1 MKYRRGLARKVE
13 KYFNKYF
20 CKYKSK
26 TRFNRFEYSAVKRMV
41 YKEWYFDRNISFED
55 TYEREFFNDW
65 ADRSRLNL
73 THMGYAL
80 NSKKASR
87 GDYSPRCGAT
97 GEKLFTGFKP
107 NHVVV
112 IGAVRNNN
120 QSSIKQLPIPYKGG
134 Q

>member
-1 MKYRRGLARKVE
+1 MIYRRGLARKVE

-55 TYEREFFNDW
+55 TYEREFINDW
-65 ADRSRLNL
+65 VDRSRINL
-73 THMGYAL
+73 TLMGYIEG
-80 NSKKASR
+80 SKTS
-87 GDYSPRCGAT
+87 T

-107 NHVVV
+107 NQAVV

-120 QSSIKQLPIPYKGG
+120 QSSIKQLPILYKGG

>member
-1 MKYRRGLARKVE
+1 
-13 KYFNKYF
+13 
-20 CKYKSK
+20 
-26 TRFNRFEYSAVKRMV
+26 MV

-65 ADRSRLNL
+65 VDRSRINL
-73 THMGYAL
+73 TLMGYIEG
-80 NSKKASR
+80 SKTS
-87 GDYSPRCGAT
+87 T

-107 NHVVV
+107 NQAVV

-120 QSSIKQLPIPYKGG
+120 QSTIKQLPIPYKGG

>member
-1 MKYRRGLARKVE
+1 MKYHRGLARKVE

-65 ADRSRLNL
+65 VDRSRINL
-73 THMGYAL
+73 TLMGYIEG
-80 NSKKASR
+80 SKTS
-87 GDYSPRCGAT
+87 T

-107 NHVVV
+107 NQAVV
-112 IGAVRNNN
+112 IGAVCNNN
-120 QSSIKQLPIPYKGG
+120 QSSIKQLPILYKGG

>member
-1 MKYRRGLARKVE
+1 MIYRRGLARKVE

-65 ADRSRLNL
+65 VDRSRLNL
-73 THMGYAL
+73 ALMGYIEG
-80 NSKKASR
+80 SKTSR
-87 GDYSPRCGAT
+87 

-107 NHVVV
+107 
-112 IGAVRNNN
+112 
-120 QSSIKQLPIPYKGG
+120 KTCY
-134 Q
+134 

>member
-1 MKYRRGLARKVE
+1 MKYSRGITRKVE

-26 TRFNRFEYSAVKRMV
+26 TRFNRFEYSVLKRMV
-41 YKEWYFDRNISFED
+41 YKEWYFDQDDTFED
-55 TYEREFFNDW
+55 WVY
-65 ADRSRLNL
+65 RSRINL
-73 THMGYAL
+73 ALMGYIEG
-80 NSKKASR
+80 SKTSR
-87 GDYSPRCGAT
+87 GEISPRCGAT

-107 NHVVV
+107 NHAVV

-120 QSSIKQLPIPYKGG
+120 QSAIKQLPILYKGG

>member
-65 ADRSRLNL
+65 VDRSRINL
-73 THMGYAL
+73 TLMGYIEG
-80 NSKKASR
+80 SKTS
-87 GDYSPRCGAT
+87 T

-107 NHVVV
+107 NQAVV
-112 IGAVRNNN
+112 IGAVCNNN
-120 QSSIKQLPIPYKGG
+120 QSSIKQLPILYKGG

>member
-1 MKYRRGLARKVE
+1 MKYSRGLARKVE

-26 TRFNRFEYSAVKRMV
+26 TRFNRFEYSVVKRMV

-65 ADRSRLNL
+65 VDRSRLNL
-73 THMGYAL
+73 ALMGYTEG
-80 NSKKASR
+80 SKTS
-87 GDYSPRCGAT
+87 T

-107 NHVVV
+107 NHAIAINLVH
-112 IGAVRNNN
+112 NNN
-120 QSSIKQLPIPYKGG
+120 QSSIVIGEIPAIKQLPILYKGG
-134 Q
+134 K

>member
-26 TRFNRFEYSAVKRMV
+26 TRFKRFEYSAVKRMV

-55 TYEREFFNDW
+55 TYEREFFYDW
-65 ADRSRLNL
+65 VYRSRINL
-73 THMGYAL
+73 TLMGYIEG
-80 NSKKASR
+80 SKTS
-87 GDYSPRCGAT
+87 T

-107 NHVVV
+107 NQAVV

-120 QSSIKQLPIPYKGG
+120 QSSIKQLPILYKGG

>member
-1 MKYRRGLARKVE
+1 MKYSRGLARKVE

-41 YKEWYFDRNISFED
+41 YSKWYFDRNISFED

-65 ADRSRLNL
+65 VDRSRLNL
-73 THMGYAL
+73 THMGYIEG
-80 NSKKASR
+80 SKTS
-87 GDYSPRCGAT
+87 T
-97 GEKLFTGFKP
+97 GEKLFAGFKP
-107 NHVVV
+107 NHAIV

-120 QSSIKQLPIPYKGG
+120 QSSIKQLPILYKGG

>member
-65 ADRSRLNL
+65 VDRSRLNL
-73 THMGYAL
+73 THMGYIEG
-80 NSKKASR
+80 SKTS
-87 GDYSPRCGAT
+87 T

-107 NHVVV
+107 NQAVV

-120 QSSIKQLPIPYKGG
+120 QSFIKQLPILYKGG

>member
-26 TRFNRFEYSAVKRMV
+26 TRFRRFEYSAVKRMV
-41 YKEWYFDRNISFED
+41 YKEWYFDQDDTFEGY
-55 TYEREFFNDW
+55 TCKREYFNDW
-65 ADRSRLNL
+65 VDRSRINL
-73 THMGYAL
+73 ALMGYIEG
-80 NSKKASR
+80 SKMS
-87 GDYSPRCGAT
+87 T

-107 NHVVV
+107 NQAVV

-120 QSSIKQLPIPYKGG
+120 QSAIKQLPILYKGG

>member
-65 ADRSRLNL
+65 VDRSRINL
-73 THMGYAL
+73 TLMGYIEG
-80 NSKKASR
+80 SKTS
-87 GDYSPRCGAT
+87 T

-107 NHVVV
+107 NQAVV
-112 IGAVRNNN
+112 IGAVCNNN
-120 QSSIKQLPIPYKGG
+120 QSSIKQLPILYKGS

>member
-1 MKYRRGLARKVE
+1 MKYSRGLARKVE

-26 TRFNRFEYSAVKRMV
+26 TRFNRFEYSVVKRMV

-65 ADRSRLNL
+65 VDRSRLNL
-73 THMGYAL
+73 ALMGYIEG
-80 NSKKASR
+80 SKTS
-87 GDYSPRCGAT
+87 T

-107 NHVVV
+107 NHAIAINLVH
-112 IGAVRNNN
+112 NNN
-120 QSSIKQLPIPYKGG
+120 QSSIVIGEIPAIKQLPILYKGG
-134 Q
+134 K

>member
-1 MKYRRGLARKVE
+1 MIYRRGLARKVE

-26 TRFNRFEYSAVKRMV
+26 TRFNKFEYSAVKRMV

-65 ADRSRLNL
+65 VDRSRINL
-73 THMGYAL
+73 TLMGYIEG
-80 NSKKASR
+80 SKTS
-87 GDYSPRCGAT
+87 T

-107 NHVVV
+107 NQAVV

-120 QSSIKQLPIPYKGG
+120 QSSIKQLPILYKGG

>member
-26 TRFNRFEYSAVKRMV
+26 TRFNRFEYLAVKRMV

-65 ADRSRLNL
+65 VDRSRINL
-73 THMGYAL
+73 TLMGYIEG
-80 NSKKASR
+80 SKTS
-87 GDYSPRCGAT
+87 T

-107 NHVVV
+107 NQAVV

-120 QSSIKQLPIPYKGG
+120 QSSIKQLPILYKGG

>member
-1 MKYRRGLARKVE
+1 MIYRRGLARKVE

-65 ADRSRLNL
+65 VDRSRINL
-73 THMGYAL
+73 TLMGYIEG
-80 NSKKASR
+80 SKTS
-87 GDYSPRCGAT
+87 T

-107 NHVVV
+107 NQAVV

-120 QSSIKQLPIPYKGG
+120 QSSIKQLPILYKGG

>member
-1 MKYRRGLARKVE
+1 MKYCSYTNNLK

-26 TRFNRFEYSAVKRMV
+26 TRFNKFEYSVLKRMI
-41 YKEWYFDRNISFED
+41 YKEWYFDQDDTFED
-55 TYEREFFNDW
+55 LVY
-65 ADRSRLNL
+65 RSRINL
-73 THMGYAL
+73 ALMGYIEG
-80 NSKKASR
+80 SKTS
-87 GDYSPRCGAT
+87 T

-107 NHVVV
+107 NQAVV

-120 QSSIKQLPIPYKGG
+120 QSSIKQLPILYKGG

>member
-55 TYEREFFNDW
+55 TYEPEFINDW
-65 ADRSRLNL
+65 VDRSRINL
-73 THMGYAL
+73 TLMGYIEG
-80 NSKKASR
+80 SKTS
-87 GDYSPRCGAT
+87 T

-107 NHVVV
+107 NQAVV

>member
-1 MKYRRGLARKVE
+1 MKYRRGLTRKVE

-65 ADRSRLNL
+65 VDRFRINL
-73 THMGYAL
+73 TLMGYIEG
-80 NSKKASR
+80 SKTS
-87 GDYSPRCGAT
+87 T

-107 NHVVV
+107 NQAVV

-120 QSSIKQLPIPYKGG
+120 QSSIKQLPILYKGG

>member
-20 CKYKSK
+20 CKYKFK

-65 ADRSRLNL
+65 VDRSRINL
-73 THMGYAL
+73 TLMGYIEG
-80 NSKKASR
+80 SKTS
-87 GDYSPRCGAT
+87 T

-107 NHVVV
+107 NQAVV
-112 IGAVRNNN
+112 IGAVCNNN
-120 QSSIKQLPIPYKGG
+120 QSSIKQLPILYKGG

>member
-1 MKYRRGLARKVE
+1 MKYRRSLARKVE

-65 ADRSRLNL
+65 VDRSRINL
-73 THMGYAL
+73 TLMGYIEG
-80 NSKKASR
+80 SKTS
-87 GDYSPRCGAT
+87 T

-107 NHVVV
+107 NQAVV

-120 QSSIKQLPIPYKGG
+120 QSSIKQLPILYKGG

>member
-65 ADRSRLNL
+65 VDRSRINL
-73 THMGYAL
+73 TLMGYIEG
-80 NSKKASR
+80 SKTS
-87 GDYSPRCGAT
+87 T
-97 GEKLFTGFKP
+97 GEKLFTWFKP
-107 NHVVV
+107 NQAVV

-120 QSSIKQLPIPYKGG
+120 QSSIKQLPILYKGG

>member
-26 TRFNRFEYSAVKRMV
+26 TRFNRFEYLAVKRMV

-65 ADRSRLNL
+65 VDRSRINL
-73 THMGYAL
+73 TLMGYIEG
-80 NSKKASR
+80 SKTS
-87 GDYSPRCGAT
+87 T

-107 NHVVV
+107 NQAVV

-120 QSSIKQLPIPYKGG
+120 QSSIKQLSILYKGG

>member
-1 MKYRRGLARKVE
+1 MKYCSYTNNLK

-26 TRFNRFEYSAVKRMV
+26 TRFNRFEYSVFKRMV
-41 YKEWYFDRNISFED
+41 YKEWYFDQDDTFED
-55 TYEREFFNDW
+55 WVY
-65 ADRSRLNL
+65 RSRINL
-73 THMGYAL
+73 ALMGYIEG
-80 NSKKASR
+80 SKTSR
-87 GDYSPRCGAT
+87 GEASPRCRAT

-107 NHVVV
+107 KHAIV

-120 QSSIKQLPIPYKGG
+120 QSAIKHLPILYKGG

>member
-65 ADRSRLNL
+65 VDRSCINL
-73 THMGYAL
+73 TLMGYIEG
-80 NSKKASR
+80 SKTS
-87 GDYSPRCGAT
+87 T

-107 NHVVV
+107 NQAVV

-120 QSSIKQLPIPYKGG
+120 QSSIKQLPILYKGG